1 MGWAQ
6 HAIEALARGETVTIR
21 PRGHSMK
28 GRVDD
33 GQEVIVTPC
42 IHANLVVGDV
52 VLCKVNGR
60 EFLHLITAIDNKRYQ
75 IGNNRGHI
83 NGWIGCNAIYGKA
96 NV

>member
-1 MGWAQ
+1 MGWATN
-6 HAIEALARGETVTIR
+6 AIERLRAGETVTIT

-33 GQEVIVTPC
+33 GQEV
-42 IHANLVVGDV
+42 VVSPVDLPSLAVDDV
-52 VLCKVNGR
+52 VLCRVAGR
-60 EFLHLITAIDNKRYQ
+60 EYLHLVKAIDGDRYQ

-83 NGWIGCNAIYGKA
+83 NGWIGKHGIYGKA